1 MSNSTGRSGGWRAW
15 LDRRTV
21 AEKIRLLPAFA
32 SAGFLLLVLVNV
44 GLGIANG
51 WYLKRIEH
59 GYHPALVTQRDL
71 QDVLAATGRGFQ
83 DAALARDRD
92 QLLET
97 DTLRASFLRT
107 LADARDNPVADEA
120 ENARL
125 GAAFERYFTHARRT
139 TERFIDGEAS
149 PAMAAELERMVGSHR
164 TLARTLAEGRSR
176 NSAAVVQAFD
186 RARALQRGSWILTA
200 IIILGV
206 VLALWRIAHDVLR
219 SVSRPVTDVVRVAE
233 SLAMGDTS
241 VDIPPASAD
250 ELGRM
255 LAALQS
261 VVAYLREMAGAA
273 ERIAVGDLSVKV
285 EPRSEHDRLGIAFR
299 GMVGYLNDMAGV
311 ADRMAAGDVA
321 VRVPRRSDEDSFG
334 TAFTAM
340 AQTLSRV
347 IENIREGAVSVAA
360 AAEQLTASAEEL
372 TAGTGEGAARI
383 EGMRASLEVAG
394 TLAARNAGHAE
405 RADETA
411 RSSAAE
417 AEATADTV
425 AGTVASMREIASK
438 IGVVQQIAEQTNLL
452 ALNAAIEAARA
463 GEHGRGFGVVADEMR
478 KLAELSGGY
487 AREIDALARG
497 SAATA
502 EAGGAMIARLVPAIG
517 GTAALV
523 REVSAASRE
532 QTFALDG
539 VGTGMLHVDDITQR
553 NAASAEEL
561 AATAQELAA
570 QADELRS
577 QVSFFRTAELTSL
590 RIPAGH
596 A

>member
-1 MSNSTGRSGGWRAW
+1 MSNLPQRSGGWRAR

-32 SAGFLLLVLVNV
+32 SASFILLVLVNV

-51 WYLKRIEH
+51 WYLKRIEN

-107 LADARDNPVADEA
+107 LAEARGNPVADEA

-125 GAAFERYFTHARRT
+125 GAAFDRYFTHARRT

-164 TLARTLAEGRSR
+164 ALARTLAEGRLR
-176 NSAAVVQAFD
+176 NGAAVVDAFD

-200 IIILGV
+200 LIILGV

-219 SVSRPVTDVVRVAE
+219 SVSRPVSDVVRAAE
-233 SLAMGDTS
+233 SLARGDTS
-241 VDIPPASAD
+241 VDVPAASAD

-321 VRVPRRSDEDSFG
+321 VKVPRRSEEDSFG
-334 TAFTAM
+334 TAFTSM

-383 EGMRASLEVAG
+383 EGMRA
-394 TLAARNAGHAE
+394 
-405 RADETA
+405 
-411 RSSAAE
+411 
-417 AEATADTV
+417 
-425 AGTVASMREIASK
+425 
-438 IGVVQQIAEQTNLL
+438 
-452 ALNAAIEAARA
+452 
-463 GEHGRGFGVVADEMR
+463 
-478 KLAELSGGY
+478 
-487 AREIDALARG
+487 
-497 SAATA
+497 
-502 EAGGAMIARLVPAIG
+502 
-517 GTAALV
+517 
-523 REVSAASRE
+523 
-532 QTFALDG
+532 
-539 VGTGMLHVDDITQR
+539 
-553 NAASAEEL
+553 
-561 AATAQELAA
+561 
-570 QADELRS
+570 
-577 QVSFFRTAELTSL
+577 
-590 RIPAGH
+590 
-596 A
+596 